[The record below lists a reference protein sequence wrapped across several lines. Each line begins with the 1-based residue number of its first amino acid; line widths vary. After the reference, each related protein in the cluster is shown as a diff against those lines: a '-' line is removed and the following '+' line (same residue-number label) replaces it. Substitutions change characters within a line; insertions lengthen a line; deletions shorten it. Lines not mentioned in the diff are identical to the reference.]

1 MKVFKILFVL
11 FLFSLQANATGYA
24 HNMFVAQKKL
34 NNKKEAFV
42 DKPAV
47 SQLAKPKQEQV
58 KAQKQLAS
66 PINTISLQLTDVL
79 SAHSP
84 TFEQSAV
91 VLLDEKKCCNSL
103 STSMV
108 SRVASFLKDSIYA
121 FITSFH

>member
-1 MKVFKILFVL
+1 
-11 FLFSLQANATGYA
+11 
-24 HNMFVAQKKL
+24 MFVAQKKL

-91 VLLDEKKCCNSL
+91 VLLDEKKCCSSL
-103 STSMV
+103 SASMV